1 MGELYCF
8 LQLKPQ
14 SYGHD
19 TEDEQDEEQNPLW
32 YEKSEN
38 KRLKVRN
45 RMKRERGNL
54 FLHLLR
60 CGSAVFRYPKS
71 LG

>member
-1 MGELYCF
+1 M
-8 LQLKPQ
+8 
-14 SYGHD
+14 SHGHD
-19 TEDEQDEEQNPLW
+19 IENEQDEEQNPLW
-32 YEKSEN
+32 YEKSES
-38 KRLKVRN
+38 KRLKERKK
-45 RMKRERGNL
+45 RDETREREKGNL